1 MRVLVA
7 TDLDRT
13 LVYSRSA
20 LALTRDV
27 LPPLTCVERRG
38 DERVSFMTAAAARL
52 TAALADRAVLT
63 PVTTRLP
70 DQLSRV
76 RLPGPPSRFAVAANG
91 GVLLVGGSPDRGWQA
106 RVAAEVAQSAK
117 LSDIVRYVRQHCSP
131 AWTLQ
136 IREAGG
142 LFCYAVLG
150 EAGAPAGFVAEATHW
165 AADHGWTVSAQGRK
179 LYWTPRGLTKTAA
192 VREVANRV
200 DAELVLAA
208 GDSLLDRDLLCYAD
222 RGIHPAHGE
231 LFTSGWSAPQVE
243 RTQAAGVLAGQEIVE
258 WLAARVGEFGRWAVA
273 PDTAIS

>member
-1 MRVLVA
+1 MSVLVA

-13 LVYSRSA
+13 LVYSRAA
-20 LALTRDV
+20 LALNSDV
-27 LPPLTCVERRG
+27 LPPLTCVERRAG
-38 DERVSFMTAAAARL
+38 EQVGFMTAAAARL
-52 TAALADRAVLT
+52 TAALATRAVLV

-91 GVLLVGGSPDRGWQA
+91 GVLLVDGVPDRAWNR
-106 RVAAEVAQSAK
+106 RVTATVAPSAK
-117 LSDIVRYVRQHCSP
+117 LSDVVRHVRHRCQP
-131 AWTLQ
+131 TWTVQ
-136 IREAGG
+136 VREAGG

-150 EAGAPAGFVAEATHW
+150 EAGAPDGFVAEAADW
-165 AADHGWTVSAQGRK
+165 AAERGWTVSAQGRK

-192 VREVANRV
+192 VSEVANRV
-200 DAELVLAA
+200 GPALVLAA

-231 LFTSGWSAPQVE
+231 LFASGWSAPQVD
-243 RTQAAGVLAGQEIVE
+243 RTRTAGVLAGQEIVE
-258 WLAARVGEFGRWAVA
+258 WFAARADEFDRWAVA